1 MIFFPGKMKSEEFFA
16 SVDGF
21 ARMFQA
27 VLTRIEAEEAA
38 EEKEAGR
45 EGRGEGARG
54 GGKKGKK
61 KAAKGGVKES
71 KEEALDGG
79 NSSSKKST
87 HSNMVVR
94 AAKGVGN
101 ALGVRRGKPAEDK
114 DKPGA
119 QRRARA
125 LYAFE
130 ASSPTEL
137 SIPIGAVVEVLEEV
151 ANPGSIDFWK
161 CRLEGR
167 EVGYRVEG
175 VEGVKG
181 V

>member
-1 MIFFPGKMKSEEFFA
+1 MNFLLGKMKSEEFFA

-21 ARMFQA
+21 ARTFQA

-45 EGRGEGARG
+45 EGRGDGARA

-71 KEEALDGG
+71 KEEALGG
-79 NSSSKKST
+79 GTSSSKKST

-101 ALGVRRGKPAEDK
+101 ALGVRKGKPVEDK

-130 ASSPTEL
+130 ASGPTEL

-151 ANPGSIDFWK
+151 VNPGSIDFWK
-161 CRLEGR
+161 CRHEGR
-167 EVGYRVEG
+167 EGLVQKNYLE
-175 VEGVKG
+175 EVKKQ
-181 V
+181 